1 MKLERLMAITI
12 ILLNRKRVQAHELAD
27 QLQVSLRTIYRDL
40 ESLNLSGI
48 PIVSYTGAEGGF
60 EIMESFRLDR
70 QLLSYDELKSLA
82 LALQGLHSTGII
94 NEDNMDRLMDKVGAL
109 IVQVEQGRTT
119 DKDRTRIDFSPW
131 KNDEADRA
139 KFDLLRKT
147 IQENRIVTFTY
158 VDGKGEVTKDR
169 SVEPMELILKGYVW
183 YLYGYCLKR
192 DDYRT
197 FKLSRIMELKVL
209 LESFEL
215 RTAKPPSLKQAYEMP
230 EAEGVVNL
238 VLRFQGEA
246 IASAVDHFK
255 DHELEWQSGDS
266 LIVRTSLPDQTW
278 IIGFL
283 LHFKTE
289 LVVIEP
295 PALARKLRDTALS
308 IASIYSD
315 LFKVDN

>member
-1 MKLERLMAITI
+1 
-12 ILLNRKRVQAHELAD
+12 
-27 QLQVSLRTIYRDL
+27 
-40 ESLNLSGI
+40 
-48 PIVSYTGAEGGF
+48 
-60 EIMESFRLDR
+60 
-70 QLLSYDELKSLA
+70 
-82 LALQGLHSTGII
+82 
-94 NEDNMDRLMDKVGAL
+94 
-109 IVQVEQGRTT
+109 
-119 DKDRTRIDFSPW
+119 
-131 KNDEADRA
+131 
-139 KFDLLRKT
+139 
-147 IQENRIVTFTY
+147 
-158 VDGKGEVTKDR
+158 
-169 SVEPMELILKGYVW
+169 MELILKGYVW